1 MTMKKNQTKTT
12 AFTMVEIMIVVLIIG
27 ILLSIAVPVWNGRRR
42 EARWS
47 VIVADLK
54 AIESA
59 KSRFIMEKNK
69 DSTYLI
75 TQADLY
81 PDFISKWP
89 TGPLN
94 NSADYSPNAATAR
107 ATFNGKTLDD
117 LYDNKDATMTALGL

>member
-1 MTMKKNQTKTT
+1 MKRQTDRQRG
-12 AFTMVEIMIVVLIIG
+12 FTMVEIMIVVLIIG
-27 ILLSIAVPVWNGRRR
+27 ILLSIAVPVWNSRRR

-69 DSTYLI
+69 DSTYVI
-75 TQADLY
+75 TQGDLF

-89 TGPLN
+89 VGPLN
-94 NSADYSPNAATAR
+94 NPADYVPNSALSR